1 MVRRIEATSF
11 LARGVITPRV
21 EFHVAESGD
30 GPPVLLLSGAG
41 GWRLTFESLA
51 TELADDFHVVGVDPP
66 GQGESRILSDEAT
79 FDVDAIVDALRD
91 LLDALG
97 IERVA
102 FVAHSWGGGYALRFA
117 QKHPDRVDRV
127 VAIAPAGLG
136 DVRDPWEFRM
146 LRIPGIGEIL
156 TRLPPIRVARRLL
169 RKSLAVVSVA
179 DRLPAFQSMARSPAG
194 RNAWRHDMLLVERSV
209 EWGRTDEGLE
219 SVECPVLLLWGE
231 KDKIFDAGLL
241 DALFARLPNSSAVLL
256 RGAGHA
262 AHDDRPDV
270 ARRRI
275 RAFLDPGRL
284 PSYSYLVI

>member
-1 MVRRIEATSF
+1 MVRRIDATSF

-21 EFHVAESGD
+21 EFHVAEAGD

-41 GWRLTFESLA
+41 GWRLTFEGLA
-51 TELADDFHVVGVDPP
+51 TALADDFHVVGVDPP
-66 GQGESRILSDEAT
+66 GQGESRILSDDAI

-91 LLDALG
+91 LIDALG

-117 QKHPDRVDRV
+117 QKNPDRVDRV
-127 VAIAPAGLG
+127 VAIAPAGLA
-136 DVRDPWEFRM
+136 DVRDPWEFRV
-146 LRIPGIGEIL
+146 LRIPGIGKML

-169 RKSLAVVSVA
+169 RKSLAIVSVA

-209 EWGRTDEGLE
+209 EWRATDEGLE

-231 KDKIFDAGLL
+231 KDRIFAAELL

-262 AHDDRPDV
+262 AHDDRSDV
-270 ARRRI
+270 AGRRI
-275 RAFLDPGRL
+275 REFLDPGRL